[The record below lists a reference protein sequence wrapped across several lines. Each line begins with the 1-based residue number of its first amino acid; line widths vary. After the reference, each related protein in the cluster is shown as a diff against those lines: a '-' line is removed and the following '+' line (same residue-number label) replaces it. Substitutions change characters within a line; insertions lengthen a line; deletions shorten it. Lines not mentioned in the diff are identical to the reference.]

1 MAIAD
6 LAGMMD
12 LRQSSALLTVG
23 LAGGQSFAV
32 KKRRLEVTAADVAQA
47 KDLYFYME
55 KLDTG
60 FSGFGVTISYG
71 LAARIIYPTLTVV
84 VGVILPALF
93 SVPTESLLI

>member
-47 KDLYFYME
+47 KDLFFYME
-55 KLDTG
+55 KLDSG
-60 FSGFGVTISYG
+60 FSGYGFTISYS
-71 LAARIIYPTLTVV
+71 LAARIIYPTLTLVL
-84 VGVILPALF
+84 GVILPGLF
-93 SVPTESLLI
+93 AIPTASFPS